1 MAGLFIVFAAG
12 FMTGGY
18 ALEARRDVGAGL
30 LPERPG
36 AAEAAPSLRSPL
48 ALAWRLHRGL
58 LLGWT
63 IGLALTGAVMGG
75 AAAGIGNLK
84 SPNQQLTDILS
95 RMGGSSGI
103 TDAFLAAIFGIT
115 GMVAAAYTVQA
126 TLRLRQQE
134 SSDLSTSRY
143 EGRADRPAR
152 PSPMALRC
160 ATALYVIA
168 LLGATWRSRPGR
180 TPMSSTERSDS
191 TAHGPAGDDPTA
203 EFVQQWR
210 NAAYNCYSSGHKFCR
225 EVCPVMQVTR
235 DEVHTPTAFHA
246 NVVAMEKG
254 LLSIEDVARD
264 YVHCTQCG
272 ACELRC
278 PNTLFTGD
286 FYRFRTRTVQ
296 LVKAMRALAVD
307 SGIHQPHWQR
317 WVEETDRQKS
327 EPVLGAVPVS
337 QENVRDWAAGLDIP
351 IGGETILFC
360 DCEGAF
366 HRTSVPR
373 AAARILQRAGV
384 DFGLMREQWC
394 CGGPA
399 AEMGYTQRA
408 REFAQHNVDDWRAVG
423 ATRIIVFDPHDYISF
438 TEDYPGYFGDD
449 YDFEIVLMV
458 DLVAELIRDGRLTLT
473 RPVERT
479 VTYHDPC
486 RLNKRKGI
494 HEAPREILRA
504 IPGLTFKDV
513 DHVTQWSYC
522 SGAGG
527 GLSIERPDL
536 TAEIS
541 RRRVERAGALGVD
554 TLVSACVWSERPLS
568 EQGGKRDEPVEVM
581 DLFELVALACGLDAG
596 NGSEVV
602 A

>member
-1 MAGLFIVFAAG
+1 
-12 FMTGGY
+12 
-18 ALEARRDVGAGL
+18 
-30 LPERPG
+30 
-36 AAEAAPSLRSPL
+36 
-48 ALAWRLHRGL
+48 
-58 LLGWT
+58 
-63 IGLALTGAVMGG
+63 
-75 AAAGIGNLK
+75 
-84 SPNQQLTDILS
+84 
-95 RMGGSSGI
+95 
-103 TDAFLAAIFGIT
+103 
-115 GMVAAAYTVQA
+115 
-126 TLRLRQQE
+126 
-134 SSDLSTSRY
+134 
-143 EGRADRPAR
+143 
-152 PSPMALRC
+152 
-160 ATALYVIA
+160 
-168 LLGATWRSRPGR
+168 
-180 TPMSSTERSDS
+180 MSSTERSDG
-191 TAHGPAGDDPTA
+191 TAQGAVGAEPTA

-254 LLSIEDVARD
+254 LLSIEEVARD

-307 SGIHQPHWQR
+307 SGIHQPQWQR

-327 EPVLGAVPVS
+327 EPVLGQVPVS
-337 QENVRDWAAGLDIP
+337 QENVRNWAAGLDLP

-373 AAARILQRAGV
+373 AAARIQQRAGGE
-384 DFGLMREQWC
+384 FGLMREQWC

-399 AEMGYTQRA
+399 AEMGYRDRA
-408 REFAQHNVDDWRAVG
+408 RAFAQHNVDDWRAVG
-423 ATRIIVFDPHDYISF
+423 ARRIIVFDPHDYISF

-458 DLVAELIRDGRLTLT
+458 DLVAELIREGRLALT
-473 RPVERT
+473 HPVERT

-527 GLSIERPDL
+527 GLAIERPDL

-541 RRRVERAGALGVD
+541 RRRVERAAGLGVD

-568 EQGGKRDEPVEVM
+568 EQGAKRDEPVEVM
-581 DLFELVALACGLDAG
+581 DLFELVALACGLDADG
-596 NGSEVV
+596 QVTP
-602 A
+602 